1 MSTSNKRVFDKFLA
15 LIKSR
20 NICTTLTDNDMTA
33 LLNTFLSESSFVY
46 FKNCTKDLSLNK
58 PYEFY
63 EQTFIAD
70 GIDNEFTI
78 SQYPNSPNPT
88 SISYI
93 AKVDGIDAAYSFDDL
108 NLIFTI
114 TPLPTIGQTVLCGY
128 NFIGQFDEDLN
139 EEECWILAHGMLI
152 TWISGNIMT
161 DSILSD
167 MIVTINFSTPH
178 SPANLL
184 DKLVMLR
191 KQTLREIRQLT
202 VSYSFNGFSGFN

>member
-33 LLNTFLSESSFVY
+33 LLNTFLNESASVY
-46 FKNCTKDLSLNK
+46 FKKCKKNLSLYQ

-63 EQTFIAD
+63 EESFVAD
-70 GIDNEFTI
+70 GIINEFII
-78 SQYPNSPNPT
+78 SQYPDTPNVEA
-88 SISYI
+88 ISYI
-93 AKVDGIDAAYSFDDL
+93 AKVNNVSANYSFDDL

-114 TPLPTIGQTVLCGY
+114 TPTPTIGDNVVCGY

-139 EEECWILAHGMLI
+139 DEECWILAHGMLI
-152 TWISGNIMT
+152 TWISGSIMT

-191 KQTLREIRQLT
+191 KQTLKEIRQLT
-202 VSYSFNGFSGFN
+202 VSYSFNEFSGFN